1 MKTGLQDYNNAGTQK
16 ELALDPF
23 SLLGLHSSAHGI
35 IFMPEKKFLS
45 LSPCSGKDTPQ
56 ITQNDQII
64 FQERNV

>member
-1 MKTGLQDYNNAGTQK
+1 MKTSLQDVNNASTQK
-16 ELALDPF
+16 ELALESL

-35 IFMPEKKFLS
+35 IFTPEKKFLS

-64 FQERNV
+64 F